1 MTKPVQEVLSFSDVN
16 LHYDVGQLI
25 LKNLSFKINKGDF
38 YFLTGPSGAGKSS
51 LMKLMYLG
59 HRPSYGHI
67 KIFGSLT
74 DTIPN
79 EQIPLFRQKIG
90 VVFQDFRLINHL
102 TVIENVLLPLRVQ
115 ERDQQ
120 TSYHQAVELLSWVG
134 LCDHLHAYPH
144 TLSGGQKQRVAI
156 ARAVVT
162 NPSLLLADEPTG
174 NVDAEIAMK
183 LLHLFEELNRQ
194 GTAVMIATHN
204 TSLVERF
211 PYPEF
216 HLDNGI
222 LQLKNKVKMGASDA
236 TILS

>member
-1 MTKPVQEVLSFSDVN
+1 MAKTIQEVLSFNDVS
-16 LHYDVGQLI
+16 LHYEAGHPI
-25 LKNLSFKINKGDF
+25 LKNLSFTINKGDF

-74 DTIPN
+74 DIIPP

-90 VVFQDFRLINHL
+90 VVFQNFRLINHL

-120 TSYHQAVELLSWVG
+120 TSYNQAIELLSWVG
-134 LCDHLHAYPH
+134 LSNYLHAYPN

-174 NVDAEIAMK
+174 NVDGEIAMK

-194 GTAVMIATHN
+194 GTAVIIATHN

-211 PYPEF
+211 PYSQF
-216 HLDNGI
+216 HLENGV
-222 LQLKNKVKMGASDA
+222 LKLKNKVKMAMSDA
-236 TILS
+236 AILS